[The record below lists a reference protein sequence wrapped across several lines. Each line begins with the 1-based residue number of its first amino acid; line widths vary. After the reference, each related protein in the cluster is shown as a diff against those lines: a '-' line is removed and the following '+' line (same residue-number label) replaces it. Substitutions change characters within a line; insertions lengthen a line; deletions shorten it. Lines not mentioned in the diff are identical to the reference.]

1 MTETYEEFRRRL
13 LERHQKNATS
23 ALSTA
28 GDVVMVGGLA
38 LGLVTRQARVAI
50 AGVALGLGVAAFAH
64 VFQPGT
70 LGDEVG
76 AILRHPLWAVRAE
89 TGRIAGR
96 VA

>member
-1 MTETYEEFRRRL
+1 
-13 LERHQKNATS
+13 
-23 ALSTA
+23 
-28 GDVVMVGGLA
+28 
-38 LGLVTRQARVAI
+38 
-50 AGVALGLGVAAFAH
+50 VALGLGVAAFAH